1 MAADKPLNRRK
12 ALHMKQTYKINFT
25 ANTVTVTKT
34 FLRIA
39 QTDITSPEFKTL
51 TQLREMGLT
60 IVEKPAPRRKNV
72 HRATYKQMLAYISCV
87 TDAARYL
94 AEFETV
100 RLASLE
106 KPNPYQYVRDWYD
119 RTFPNRND
127 IPEMDENGKIINFT
141 APTDDTSAA

>member
-1 MAADKPLNRRK
+1 
-12 ALHMKQTYKINFT
+12 MKKNYKIDFA

-34 FLRIA
+34 FLRTA
-39 QTDITSPEFKTL
+39 QTDINSPEFKSL

-60 IVEKPAPRRKNV
+60 IVEKAAPRRKSA
-72 HRATYKQMLAYISCV
+72 HRATYAQMKLYISCV

-94 AEFETV
+94 AEFEVV

-119 RTFPNRND
+119 HTFPNRND
-127 IPEMDENGKIINFT
+127 IPELDENGNIINFA
-141 APTDDTSAA
+141 APIDEEDPIKEVA

>member
-1 MAADKPLNRRK
+1 MEKN
-12 ALHMKQTYKINFT
+12 YKINFA

-34 FLRIA
+34 FLRTA
-39 QTDITSPEFKTL
+39 QTDISSIEFKTL
-51 TQLREMGLT
+51 AQLREMGLT
-60 IVEKPAPRRKNV
+60 VIERPAPRRRNS
-72 HRATYKQMLAYISCV
+72 HRASYKQMLTYISCV

-106 KPNPYQYVRDWYD
+106 KPNPYQYVCEWYD

-127 IPEMDENGKIINFT
+127 LPEFDDEGKIINFAAPINEEET
-141 APTDDTSAA
+141 APAPVAAA

>member
-1 MAADKPLNRRK
+1 
-12 ALHMKQTYKINFT
+12 MKKNYKIDFA

-34 FLRIA
+34 FLRTA
-39 QTDITSPEFKTL
+39 ETDINSPEFKTL

-60 IVEKPAPRRKNV
+60 IVEKAAPRRKNA
-72 HRATYKQMLAYISCV
+72 HHATYAQMKLYISCV

-94 AEFETV
+94 AEFEVV

-106 KPNPYQYVRDWYD
+106 KPNPYQYVREWYD

-127 IPEMDENGKIINFT
+127 VPELDDNGKIINFA
-141 APTDDTSAA
+141 APIDEAA

>member
-1 MAADKPLNRRK
+1 
-12 ALHMKQTYKINFT
+12 MKKNYKINFA
-25 ANTVTVTKT
+25 ANTVTVTKS
-34 FLRIA
+34 FLRTA
-39 QTDITSPEFKTL
+39 ETDITSPEFKTL

-60 IVEKPAPRRKNV
+60 IVEKAAPRRKST
-72 HRATYKQMLAYISCV
+72 HRATYKQMLTYISCV

-94 AEFETV
+94 AEFEVV

-127 IPEMDENGKIINFT
+127 IPEMDENGNIINFA
-141 APTDDTSAA
+141 APIDEEDPIKEVA

>member
-1 MAADKPLNRRK
+1 
-12 ALHMKQTYKINFT
+12 MKNFKIDFA
-25 ANTVTVTKT
+25 ANTVTVTKS
-34 FLRIA
+34 FLRTA
-39 QTDITSPEFKTL
+39 ETDISSTEFDTL
-51 TQLREMGLT
+51 MKFREMGLT
-60 IVEKPAPRRKNV
+60 IIEKPAPRRKSN

-127 IPEMDENGKIINFT
+127 IPEMDENGRIINF
-141 APTDDTSAA
+141 AAAVDAA

>member
-1 MAADKPLNRRK
+1 
-12 ALHMKQTYKINFT
+12 
-25 ANTVTVTKT
+25 VTKS
-34 FLRIA
+34 FLRTA
-39 QTDITSPEFKTL
+39 ETDITSPEFKTL

-60 IVEKPAPRRKNV
+60 IVEKAAPRRKST
-72 HRATYKQMLAYISCV
+72 HRATYAQMKLYISCV

-94 AEFETV
+94 AEFEVV

-127 IPEMDENGKIINFT
+127 IPEMDENGNIINFA
-141 APTDDTSAA
+141 APIDEEDPIKEVA